1 MTPSRSRNT
10 ASCSTSCVREE
21 AVCAESGGFAPAE
34 EALRGFEGDLE
45 RAFGLAGEAERG
57 DGLVD
62 DVGSGERLTGDLARP
77 AAISRAATAGSF
89 AVRAKSWGRGTVRV
103 VSLKSISTDRIA
115 VFRTS
120 CGVETP
126 AFYKMYCSGKL
137 PSPAGGKAGRPG
149 S

>member
-62 DVGSGERLTGDLARP
+62 DVGSGERLPGELERP
-77 AAISRAATAGSF
+77 A
-89 AVRAKSWGRGTVRV
+89 GTG
-103 VSLKSISTDRIA
+103 IA
-115 VFRTS
+115 V
-120 CGVETP
+120 
-126 AFYKMYCSGKL
+126 A
-137 PSPAGGKAGRPG
+137 PSRVPRAEEQRNARRN
-149 S
+149 